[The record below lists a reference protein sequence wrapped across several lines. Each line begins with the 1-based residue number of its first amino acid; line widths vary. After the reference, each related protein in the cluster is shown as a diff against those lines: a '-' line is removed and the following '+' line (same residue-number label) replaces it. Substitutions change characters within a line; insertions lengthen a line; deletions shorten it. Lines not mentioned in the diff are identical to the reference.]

1 MTDTAD
7 IVPKLN
13 DLLTAIRASGDP
25 RRAAAEWKQAFNLLK
40 KTDLPANRVAN
51 VVAMRGVDQ
60 LAELIE
66 SLAGPPQVAE
76 EDRPDEETC
85 KAALRAFRKRL
96 KLTRLDDESQID
108 NRNHLSKGAV
118 SEINA
123 IIPPAD
129 WPAAVWQELARQ
141 GKLRALGK
149 GFYELAET

>member
-7 IVPKLN
+7 IVTRLN
-13 DLLTAIRASGDP
+13 ELLAAIRATGDP

-60 LAELIE
+60 LAELIDT
-66 SLAGPPQVAE
+66 LAGPPEVAE

-85 KAALRAFRKRL
+85 KAALKAFRKRL

-108 NRNHLSKGAV
+108 SRNHLSKGAT
-118 SEINA
+118 SEIDS
-123 IIPPAD
+123 IIPPHE
-129 WPAAVWQELARQ
+129 WPAEVWQELARQ

-149 GFYELAET
+149 GFYELAE